1 MDKYKEAVDALNNL
15 QSNAAYIKERSNL
28 KISYNEE
35 YERFLQMKKYLR
47 SAGISR
53 EKLNNLQVIHV
64 AGTKGKGSTCA
75 FCESILRYHGYK
87 TGFYSSPHLLEVR
100 ERIRIDGEPISHD
113 MFAQNFWYIYNRL
126 SKDFPEN
133 LPVYFRF
140 LTIMAFHIFLKEKVD
155 VAVIEVGIGGELDCT
170 NVLERVPVVGITSLG
185 IDHTNLLGSTIEEI
199 AWHKSGIFKEN
210 SKAYTVPQPANA
222 MKILLERSKERKT
235 SIEVIHPF
243 VTIEDNGRSIPE
255 VFNLNASLAVTL
267 AYSWLKTNSSINISL
282 KEFADHPSTKQG
294 LANFNW
300 PGRYQIIFH
309 NQVNYYLDGAHT
321 PESMEICVKWF
332 KAATK
337 KSPRIKV
344 LIFNMTG
351 ERDVERMLKSLLHC
365 DFYKVFFV
373 PNISGRTNI
382 TDNKIRDVSIHV
394 NKCNKH
400 RKLWIE
406 LLRNNN
412 IGVDESQIMTKLSV
426 HEAVKEISQKPYDC
440 LVTGS
445 LHLMGAALDVLDP
458 HLQQTHIKKEVAAE
472 EPPITQGECKS
483 SHCPC
488 CKLEEADVADNH
500 LPSGQ
505 CSFDYDMA
513 LIINPY
519 ADVREDRSLK
529 SACLKCTACLA
540 VAENVNK
547 SFTEYYYEKLANKVQ
562 GEDFLCHTLDDL
574 CVTGFKNYDLREYNG
589 TKFITKASRYNT
601 HVNTKMDGKWT
612 QLLRNLCKM
621 YIQHINIHD
630 VLQKDCRNL
639 EMESGSINTK
649 SDNNEEYVFAAGISI
664 SCFE

>member
-28 KISYNEE
+28 KISYQEE
-35 YERFLQMKKYLR
+35 YQRFLQMKKFLT

-53 EKLNNLQVIHV
+53 EKLNTLQVIHV

-75 FCESILRYHGYK
+75 FVRVFFDIMGIN
-87 TGFYSSPHLLEVR
+87 GFYSSPHLLEVR

-210 SKAYTVPQPANA
+210 CKAYTMPQSPNA
-222 MKILLERSKERKT
+222 MKVLLERSKERKT
-235 SIEVIHPF
+235 SIEVVHPF
-243 VTIEDNGRSIPE
+243 VTIKENGRSIPD

-267 AYSWLKTNSSINISL
+267 AYSWMKSIKGINISL
-282 KEFADHPSTKQG
+282 EEFADHPSTKQG
-294 LANFNW
+294 LANFTW

-309 NQVNYYLDGAHT
+309 DQVNYYLDGAHT
-321 PESMEICVKWF
+321 PESMEICIKWF

-337 KSPRIKV
+337 KSTRIKV

-351 ERDVERMLKSLLHC
+351 ERDVEKILKRLLHC
-365 DFYKVFFV
+365 DFYKVYFV
-373 PNISGRTNI
+373 PNISGRNGS
-382 TDNKIRDVSIHV
+382 TDNKIKDVNIHI

-412 IGVDESQIMTKLSV
+412 IGVDESRIITKLSV
-426 HEAVKEISQKPYDC
+426 HDAVKEISQKPYDC

-458 HLQQTHIKKEVAAE
+458 DLQQTHNASKMLIK
-472 EPPITQGECKS
+472 
-483 SHCPC
+483 
-488 CKLEEADVADNH
+488 N
-500 LPSGQ
+500 
-505 CSFDYDMA
+505 F
-513 LIINPY
+513 
-519 ADVREDRSLK
+519 
-529 SACLKCTACLA
+529 
-540 VAENVNK
+540 
-547 SFTEYYYEKLANKVQ
+547 
-562 GEDFLCHTLDDL
+562 
-574 CVTGFKNYDLREYNG
+574 
-589 TKFITKASRYNT
+589 
-601 HVNTKMDGKWT
+601 
-612 QLLRNLCKM
+612 
-621 YIQHINIHD
+621 
-630 VLQKDCRNL
+630 VLN
-639 EMESGSINTK
+639 S
-649 SDNNEEYVFAAGISI
+649 
-664 SCFE
+664 